1 MNQHNGCRY
10 LNLTR
15 DYTPADLATF
25 HGHLGPFIVLGYR
38 IGRHVR
44 RTFCDDPFA
53 MQAVI
58 HCAGTP
64 PESCLVDGVQL
75 GCGCTLGKRNI
86 EIRESS
92 IIRCEFISDES
103 TMVIVPHPFDLPPRG
118 EGDYEVS
125 IERYAEELFAS
136 PDDRLFTY
144 RVE

>member
-1 MNQHNGCRY
+1 MNQHSGCRY
-10 LNLTR
+10 LNLTH
-15 DYTPADLATF
+15 DYTPADLAAF

-38 IGRHVR
+38 IGRYVR
-44 RTFCDDPFA
+44 KTFCDDPFK

-86 EIRESS
+86 EIHESS
-92 IIRCEFISDES
+92 TIRCEFVMDGS
-103 TMVIVPHPFDLPPRG
+103 TMVIVPHPFDLPPQS
-118 EGDYEVS
+118 EDYEAA

-136 PDDRLFTY
+136 PDDRLFTS
-144 RVE
+144 RME